1 MRWLDAQSLKKTLV
15 HSEGQGSLVC
25 CSPWSCKVSDT
36 TEQPNNNNGVHDKF
50 EKENCKVECGF
61 LD

>member
-1 MRWLDAQSLKKTLV
+1 MVGCTKFKKTLG

-25 CSPWSCKVSDT
+25 CSPWRHKVSDT

-50 EKENCKVECGF
+50 EKENCKVECDF